1 MKHYSDIYAEGL
13 TKHHAS
19 LSQDNHS
26 PCCDTRPDYEVGVL
40 NILDVYMDLVWL
52 FLSSTT
58 YHSEKGLTAVL
69 MDINTRKLFTYVV
82 LLIITYIL

>member
-1 MKHYSDIYAEGL
+1 MKQECYIFYH
-13 TKHHAS
+13 
-19 LSQDNHS
+19 
-26 PCCDTRPDYEVGVL
+26 
-40 NILDVYMDLVWL
+40 DVYMDLVWL

-82 LLIITYIL
+82 LLITTYILQTSSLLLKMHLHWPAMSTHLVLLSEV